1 MVYGN
6 EIVNREEAAHAARD
20 YSRLFGANKNL
31 YRAIP
36 SIQDGM
42 KPALRRLL
50 WSWWLADG
58 RPQNTKPET
67 LRKLKF
73 YKGGILSNRSMEYH
87 PHSDSGISDMLGRM
101 GQDFSNNI
109 MYIVKQGS
117 FGNLERSEA
126 ASGRYITAKLSEFTI
141 DCFFSDFDKYCVPM
155 KPAYDGDKY
164 EPEYLPA
171 KFPAI
176 LFNSQFSAMG
186 YGLAANIPP
195 FNPQE
200 VMEATIQLI
209 KNPNAKPL
217 LIPDIPTGAD
227 VLDEGQFEQINE
239 TGKGKITVQA
249 SAEIDYQSNTIH
261 ITSIPLTVKTI
272 DVIESII
279 KLQKDKHVLEEIIN
293 FENHTK
299 KGDVDL
305 TIVLKKDASPD
316 KVLEKLYS
324 KNTGL
329 RMVFPVGITVI
340 DDYSEKEYG
349 IRRLLLDWIEYRKDD
364 VRAMLLNSLQQVLEK
379 QHMNEV
385 LLMVFSKDNI
395 DDTVKI
401 AKNSSSRR
409 ETVERL
415 MKRFDITSLQAG
427 TIADMHVYNFN
438 KDSYERYKEEK
449 IRLKEEVKSI
459 NDILEEESNLDQYL
473 IQQLTEGIKKY
484 GAPRRS
490 KVIKMDDKA
499 EDSIPDVDYLIGLT
513 ENGYI
518 KKVNI
523 SKKNL
528 GPIGKDRSN
537 LTVLKINNRENLM
550 VIDSTGN
557 VCKISI
563 SAIPEMEY
571 DDIGVELKKF
581 FPVRGNIVAMME
593 LPSMKA
599 LDVQRDDWTIL
610 FMTKKGMG
618 KKVLLSE
625 FKKLTGVKS
634 GIRLDEGDE
643 VATAIFTINESA
655 KDVIISTNQ
664 GNGVR
669 LPIAEFRTYGVVAKG
684 LPMLILKPGEEVV
697 KVSQVTP
704 KKDYFFYITSG
715 GKMKRTEV
723 KLFPTMKRLDQ
734 TLSLIQLSEKE
745 SLVGISSVGEKDQ
758 IMVFKQK
765 SEPEVI
771 SVSDVPIKARLAKG
785 DKLLKMDRSDHVVS
799 YRIFMQ

>member
-1 MVYGN
+1 
-6 EIVNREEAAHAARD
+6 
-20 YSRLFGANKNL
+20 
-31 YRAIP
+31 
-36 SIQDGM
+36 
-42 KPALRRLL
+42 
-50 WSWWLADG
+50 
-58 RPQNTKPET
+58 
-67 LRKLKF
+67 
-73 YKGGILSNRSMEYH
+73 
-87 PHSDSGISDMLGRM
+87 
-101 GQDFSNNI
+101 
-109 MYIVKQGS
+109 
-117 FGNLERSEA
+117 
-126 ASGRYITAKLSEFTI
+126 
-141 DCFFSDFDKYCVPM
+141 
-155 KPAYDGDKY
+155 
-164 EPEYLPA
+164 
-171 KFPAI
+171 
-176 LFNSQFSAMG
+176 
-186 YGLAANIPP
+186 
-195 FNPQE
+195 
-200 VMEATIQLI
+200 
-209 KNPNAKPL
+209 
-217 LIPDIPTGAD
+217 
-227 VLDEGQFEQINE
+227 
-239 TGKGKITVQA
+239 
-249 SAEIDYQSNTIH
+249 
-261 ITSIPLTVKTI
+261 
-272 DVIESII
+272 
-279 KLQKDKHVLEEIIN
+279 
-293 FENHTK
+293 
-299 KGDVDL
+299 
-305 TIVLKKDASPD
+305 
-316 KVLEKLYS
+316 
-324 KNTGL
+324 
-329 RMVFPVGITVI
+329 
-340 DDYSEKEYG
+340 
-349 IRRLLLDWIEYRKDD
+349 
-364 VRAMLLNSLQQVLEK
+364 
-379 QHMNEV
+379 
-385 LLMVFSKDNI
+385 
-395 DDTVKI
+395 
-401 AKNSSSRR
+401 
-409 ETVERL
+409 
-415 MKRFDITSLQAG
+415 
-427 TIADMHVYNFN
+427 
-438 KDSYERYKEEK
+438 
-449 IRLKEEVKSI
+449 
-459 NDILEEESNLDQYL
+459 
-473 IQQLTEGIKKY
+473 
-484 GAPRRS
+484 
-490 KVIKMDDKA
+490 
-499 EDSIPDVDYLIGLT
+499 
-513 ENGYI
+513 
-518 KKVNI
+518 
-523 SKKNL
+523 
-528 GPIGKDRSN
+528 
-537 LTVLKINNRENLM
+537 M